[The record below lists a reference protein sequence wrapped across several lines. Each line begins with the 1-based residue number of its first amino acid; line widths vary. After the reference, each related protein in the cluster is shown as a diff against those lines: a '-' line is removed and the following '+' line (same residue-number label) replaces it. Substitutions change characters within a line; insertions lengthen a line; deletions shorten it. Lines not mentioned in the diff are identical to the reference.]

1 MKRYAYILMM
11 LIAAVSCQPQL
22 PESPEMLVIE
32 GWIEND
38 AAPVVFVTSSV
49 SATLDEKNISDL
61 LGHVAL
67 NATVTVT
74 HNGQKYRLTPTLSDE
89 YLLKMCYT
97 TNQLKGEIGGTY
109 QLQVD
114 WKGMHAEAVTSILPP
129 GSIDSTTVE
138 PHPGIDT
145 LYILKA
151 HIVPVPE
158 VRYYKF
164 FSMAS
169 GKDSTYNASHI
180 GTFDSQLKN
189 DQMMAVNR
197 GSTNPIIEN
206 EYYYTQGDS
215 VHFKLAS
222 IDINAYNFW
231 SKFEENN
238 MFSHVALIPYS
249 SNLQGNIQGGLGYW
263 FGYGTSTYAVRIE
276 N

>member
-1 MKRYAYILMM
+1 MKRYAYILMI

-22 PESPEMLVIE
+22 PEGPEMLVIE

-49 SATLDEKNISDL
+49 SATLDKKNISDL

-74 HNGQKYRLTPTLSDE
+74 HNGQEYRLTPTLSDE

-97 TNQLKGEIGGTY
+97 TKQLKGEIGGTY

-138 PHPGIDT
+138 PHPSIDT

-169 GKDSTYNASHI
+169 GKDSTYNASFI

-189 DQMMAVNR
+189 DEMMAVNR
-197 GSTNPIIEN
+197 GRINPITDN
-206 EYYYTQGDS
+206 EYYYTMGDS

-222 IDINAYNFW
+222 VDITAYNFW
-231 SKFEENN
+231 SKFEENV

-263 FGYGTSTYAVRIE
+263 FGYGTSSYAVRIE

>member
-1 MKRYAYILMM
+1 MKKYAYIFLM

-22 PESPEMLVIE
+22 PESPEMLVVE

-38 AAPVVFVTSSV
+38 AAPVVLVTSSV

-97 TNQLKGEIGGTY
+97 TNQLKGETGGTY
-109 QLQVD
+109 QLQID
-114 WKGMHAEAVTSILPP
+114 WKGMHAEAVTTILPS
-129 GSIDSTTVE
+129 GNIDSTAVE
-138 PHPGIDT
+138 RHPTIDT

-151 HIVPVPE
+151 HIVAAPE

-169 GKDSTYNASHI
+169 GKDSTYNASNI
-180 GTFDSQLKN
+180 GTFDSQLQN
-189 DQMMAVNR
+189 DEMMAVNR
-197 GSTNPIIEN
+197 GRTNPIEEN
-206 EYYYTQGDS
+206 EFYYTLGDS
-215 VHFKLAS
+215 VNFKLAS
-222 IDINAYNFW
+222 IDVNAYNFW
-231 SKFEENN
+231 SKFDENV
-238 MFSHVALIPYS
+238 MFSHIALIPYS

-263 FGYGTSTYAVRIE
+263 FGYGTSTYSVKIE
-276 N
+276 